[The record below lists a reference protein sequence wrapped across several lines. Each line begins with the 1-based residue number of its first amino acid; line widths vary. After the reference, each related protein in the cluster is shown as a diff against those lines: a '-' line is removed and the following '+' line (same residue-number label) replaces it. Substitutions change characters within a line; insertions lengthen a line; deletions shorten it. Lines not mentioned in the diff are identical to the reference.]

1 MIPKSITYII
11 KHMENWMGIN
21 KHSLETRIL
30 TIIPYY
36 NEEVTIGNIVIKTKR
51 YVDTIAI
58 IDDGDNDDTVKIVQ
72 DAGVVLI
79 IGAIVMFIGLILNV
93 PPDVIK
99 SSKGEKNFMI
109 IIASY
114 Y

>member
-36 NEEVTIGNIVIKTKR
+36 NEEVTIGNIVIKTH
-51 YVDTIAI
+51 A
-58 IDDGDNDDTVKIVQ
+58 
-72 DAGVVLI
+72 
-79 IGAIVMFIGLILNV
+79 
-93 PPDVIK
+93 
-99 SSKGEKNFMI
+99 
-109 IIASY
+109 
-114 Y
+114 